1 MNKQEKIAL
10 SVIDVEQKYT
20 VDPAETISASIVSWG
35 ANNDLPYLLSNCY
48 DKSATLKAA
57 IDQSINYVCGDDVV
71 VNEKAGLWQKQIN
84 RRGET
89 MKDLI
94 DHISYDYFVYGNFAI
109 QVVFNA
115 LGLPVELFPLD
126 VSRCR
131 LNEDGTKVLYSNKKW
146 TKFQKSATEYDRFGE
161 QINPENATQI
171 YFWNAGGIRRRY
183 NRPMWY
189 AALDD
194 ALTEVESSH
203 YCLNNVVNG
212 FGARYIINLPQ
223 TSNLTDEQKE
233 AISDGIKSKFC
244 GPDADSNFMLYWMNG
259 ESDGLDVKKIDRT
272 EDPEYLQAV
281 RNGARE
287 NIFISLRLSPLLCG
301 LGSEKTGFATA
312 EYRDS
317 YKLYDRS
324 VAEPIRHIFEA
335 TLSKITGI
343 EDVVNIVPFSI
354 KFEEV

>member
-1 MNKQEKIAL
+1 
-10 SVIDVEQKYT
+10 
-20 VDPAETISASIVSWG
+20 
-35 ANNDLPYLLSNCY
+35 
-48 DKSATLKAA
+48 
-57 IDQSINYVCGDDVV
+57 
-71 VNEKAGLWQKQIN
+71 
-84 RRGET
+84 
-89 MKDLI
+89 
-94 DHISYDYFVYGNFAI
+94 
-109 QVVFNA
+109 
-115 LGLPVELFPLD
+115 
-126 VSRCR
+126 
-131 LNEDGTKVLYSNKKW
+131 
-146 TKFQKSATEYDRFGE
+146 
-161 QINPENATQI
+161 
-171 YFWNAGGIRRRY
+171 
-183 NRPMWY
+183 
-189 AALDD
+189 
-194 ALTEVESSH
+194 
-203 YCLNNVVNG
+203 
-212 FGARYIINLPQ
+212 
-223 TSNLTDEQKE
+223 
-233 AISDGIKSKFC
+233 
-244 GPDADSNFMLYWMNG
+244 MLYWMNG